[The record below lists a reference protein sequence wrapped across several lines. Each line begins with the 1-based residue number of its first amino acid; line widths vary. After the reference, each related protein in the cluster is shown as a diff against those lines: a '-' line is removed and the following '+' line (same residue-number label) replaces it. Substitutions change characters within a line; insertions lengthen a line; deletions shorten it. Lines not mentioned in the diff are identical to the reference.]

1 MWETNVIE
9 ATLLLKIQ
17 PFEEQAFK
25 FIRKGFSGEFLHTK
39 KFHDLWKLGFM
50 RPYIIR
56 INGGLVLLY
65 FPSSSGLEWKE

>member
-25 FIRKGFSGEFLHTK
+25 FIRKGYSREFLHTK
-39 KFHDLWKLGFM
+39 KFHDL
-50 RPYIIR
+50 
-56 INGGLVLLY
+56 
-65 FPSSSGLEWKE
+65 